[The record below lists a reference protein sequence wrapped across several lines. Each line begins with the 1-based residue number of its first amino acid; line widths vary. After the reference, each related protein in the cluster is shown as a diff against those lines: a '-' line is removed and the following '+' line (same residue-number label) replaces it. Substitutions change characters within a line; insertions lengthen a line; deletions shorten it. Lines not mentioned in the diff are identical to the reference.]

1 GRRARSP
8 RTLPCRVV
16 EMSDQHEMSRRMI
29 IIIGGAGEIVAVAG
43 AEEDYRPVLGRDPNE
58 MVTGPGLLPGQSIH
72 VVEMP
77 EEFFRE
83 RAAGGKH
90 RWRSEH
96 GGNAQR
102 VPPICP
108 GLVRQRL
115 EGSASESASA

>member
-83 RAAGGKH
+83 RTAVEKH
-90 RWRSEH
+90 RWLSEH
-96 GGNAQR
+96 EVIADPLPR
-102 VPPICP
+102 ILPR
-108 GLVRQRL
+108 LVRQRL